1 MNDVIAILYVIK
13 TANIQNIR
21 SKMEDGGTKQQR
33 QPTIAPRR
41 PSSCL
46 LFDCTTIAFPKSL
59 LFVSLTRQQDKMR
72 SWSLRVCVACVL
84 VSTLYSAHAF
94 SSRTPRSRA
103 RDKLPTLE
111 SADPIKPPKGFSLSQ
126 FYLPTY
132 TLLRAGPV
140 SFARRL
146 GDSKGYEQ
154 KVMKYMIDFNEV
166 SLGTAQGNA
175 DAYLTNPGACDRE
188 LLRACTGS
196 KRWWAANNHFYSL
209 FLHASSLN
217 LCSGRRLGGTEIV
230 GRERTAR
237 SVRLWTDL
245 VFGTC
250 HIDVNLELLSRGLDW
265 SSRVAACPWKRRPLL
280 EVNMRE

>member
-1 MNDVIAILYVIK
+1 
-13 TANIQNIR
+13 
-21 SKMEDGGTKQQR
+21 
-33 QPTIAPRR
+33 
-41 PSSCL
+41 
-46 LFDCTTIAFPKSL
+46 
-59 LFVSLTRQQDKMR
+59 MR

-84 VSTLYSAHAF
+84 LLATPFSAHAF

-111 SADPIKPPKGFSLSQ
+111 SVDPVKPPKGISLSQ

-146 GDSKGYEQ
+146 GDSKGYER
-154 KVMKYMIDFNEV
+154 KVMKYMIDFNEG

-175 DAYLTNPGACDRE
+175 DAYLANPGACGRE
-188 LLRACTGS
+188 LSALRACTGS
-196 KRWWAANNHFYSL
+196 KRWCANKVYICFATFHFYSL
-209 FLHASSLN
+209 FLHPSSLN
-217 LCSGRRLGGTEIV
+217 LCSERRLGGAEID

-237 SVRLWTDL
+237 SVRLWKDL

-250 HIDVNLELLSRGLDW
+250 YLDVNLELLSRGLDW
-265 SSRVAACPWKRRPLL
+265 SSRVAACQWKPRPLL
-280 EVNMRE
+280 VNMRE